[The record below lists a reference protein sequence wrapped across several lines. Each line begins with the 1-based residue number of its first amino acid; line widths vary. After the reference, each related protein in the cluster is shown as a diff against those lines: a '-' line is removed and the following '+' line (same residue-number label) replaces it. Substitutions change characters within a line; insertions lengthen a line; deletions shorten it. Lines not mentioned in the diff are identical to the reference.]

1 MTFRR
6 VRGAALVWVVAAT
19 FVGCG
24 RSSPDASG
32 SGATAA
38 VAWDDP
44 MELVQALRAALEAGD
59 GARVV
64 ALYDDTDPAAA
75 VKRRF
80 WAAMADEVAAYATL
94 RTAYVAKFGAAAW
107 DADENPAKWGT
118 GGDFGLAYV
127 LSRLTAAQVDEEAG
141 TARVGAEKFVFRIVR
156 RGGKYAAF
164 REETF
169 GGNDGEVKVAIEG
182 VAKARRAIAL
192 VAAAKDAADFAA
204 RFEALRAE

>member
-1 MTFRR
+1 MTIRR
-6 VRGAALVWVVAAT
+6 VRGAALVGVLAAT

-24 RSSPDASG
+24 RSGPDTDASR
-32 SGATAA
+32 ATAA

-64 ALYDDTDPAAA
+64 ALYDDSDPAAA

-80 WAAMADEVAAYATL
+80 WAAMADEVAAHASL
-94 RTAYVAKFGAAAW
+94 RTAYVAKFGATAW
-107 DADENPAKWGT
+107 EADENPAKWGT

-127 LSRLTAAQVDEEAG
+127 LSRLTAAQVDEEGG

-156 RGGKYAAF
+156 RNGKYAAF

-169 GGNDGEVKVAIEG
+169 GGNDGEVNVAVEG
-182 VAKARRAIAL
+182 LAKARRAIAL
-192 VAAAKDAADFAA
+192 VAQANTPADFAA

>member
-1 MTFRR
+1 
-6 VRGAALVWVVAAT
+6 
-19 FVGCG
+19 
-24 RSSPDASG
+24 
-32 SGATAA
+32 
-38 VAWDDP
+38 
-44 MELVQALRAALEAGD
+44 MELLQALRAALEAGD

-127 LSRLTAAQVDEEAG
+127 LSRLTAAQVDEEGAG
-141 TARVGAEKFVFRIVR
+141 RPASAPRSSCSGSFR

-169 GGNDGEVKVAIEG
+169 GGNDGEVKMVADG
-182 VAKARRAIAL
+182 VAKARRAAAL
-192 VAAAKDAADFAA
+192 VAEANTPADFAA

>member
-1 MTFRR
+1 MTIRR
-6 VRGAALVWVVAAT
+6 VRGAALAWLFAAT

-24 RSSPDASG
+24 RSGPD
-32 SGATAA
+32 SGASRGTAA

-64 ALYDDTDPAAA
+64 ALYDDSDPAAA

-80 WAAMADEVAAYATL
+80 WTAMADEVAAHASL

-107 DADENPAKWGT
+107 EADENPAKWGT

-127 LSRLTAAQVDEEAG
+127 LSRLTAAQVDEEGG

-156 RGGKYAAF
+156 RNGKYVAF

-169 GGNDGEVKVAIEG
+169 GGNDGEVNVAVEG
-182 VAKARRAIAL
+182 LTKARRAIAL
-192 VAAAKDAADFAA
+192 VAQANTPADFAA

>member
-24 RSSPDASG
+24 RSSPDAGASR
-32 SGATAA
+32 ATAA

-44 MELVQALRAALEAGD
+44 MELLQALRAALEVGD

-64 ALYDDTDPAAA
+64 ALYDDTDPAVA

-80 WAAMADEVAAYATL
+80 WAAMADEVAALARL
-94 RTAYVAKFGAAAW
+94 RTAYVSKFGAAAW

-127 LSRLTAAQVDEEAG
+127 LSRLPAAQVDEEGG

-169 GGNDGEVKVAIEG
+169 GGNDGEVKMVADG
-182 VAKARRAIAL
+182 VAKARRAAAL
-192 VAAAKDAADFAA
+192 VAEANTPADFAA